1 MDPVTIASEPA
12 GSTDAR
18 ACVDGYF
25 ADLAE
30 RFPGEFKPARCG
42 VVDDV
47 EMSPPQGRFLV
58 VRAAGRAVG
67 CGGVRT
73 LEDGVGEIKRMWLHT
88 ELRGRGLGR
97 RLLHALEQA
106 SRDLGHTVVRL
117 DTSNYLTEAINLY
130 TVAGYRAI
138 PPYNDNADADLWF
151 EKRLTGSE
159 PRAADRQGA
168 IG

>member
-1 MDPVTIASEPA
+1 MDPVTIAFEPA
-12 GSTDAR
+12 GSPDAHECLDR
-18 ACVDGYF
+18 YF

-30 RFPGEFKPARCG
+30 RFPGEFEQTRCG

-47 EMSPPQGRFLV
+47 EMSPPRGRFLV
-58 VRAAGRAVG
+58 VRAAGRAMG

-73 LEDGVGEIKRMWLHT
+73 LENGVGEIKRMWLHAD
-88 ELRGRGLGR
+88 LRGRGLGR

-106 SRDLGHTVVRL
+106 SRELGHTVVRL
-117 DTSNYLTEAINLY
+117 DTINYLTEAINLY

-138 PPYNDNADADLWF
+138 PSYNDNVDADLWF
-151 EKRLTGSE
+151 EKCLTGSD
-159 PRAADRQGA
+159 PRVAGHQRA